1 MFDTAS
7 ERVVNTL
14 PPLMLIAT
22 SRLHGFFGKETG
34 DKWETF
40 DVWMGGK
47 EIKLFFV
54 VEFFLIYGTIWLP
67 GGHIVTVYGNRLGH
81 GCLAL

>member
-22 SRLHGFFGKETG
+22 SRLHGFFGRETG

-40 DVWMGGK
+40 EVWMGGK
-47 EIKLFFV
+47 SSNY
-54 VEFFLIYGTIWLP
+54 FLLLKFLLYMERCGYP
-67 GGHIVTVYGNRLGH
+67 GACCHSVR
-81 GCLAL
+81 